1 MEVMALAK
9 AILLCRLYTSNC
21 VSQAP
26 YIGKEES

>member
-1 MEVMALAK
+1 MEVMAHAK
-9 AILLCRLYTSNC
+9 VILLCRFYTSNC